1 MAIELNIYPFT
12 PIIKGTYPQATPL
25 GEICLQNLISHDDK
39 KEENNPRLLGL
50 SIGLIMQFI
59 YTLFFYWRVRRY
71 VKGYG
76 PKLCAIGKYKR
87 NCETLKT
94 TTCSAIL
101 GCCFPNFSYIFR
113 DVITRSDRFARFVAQ
128 FLFVDTCIDL
138 FYTSLFFFYANED
151 IPNME
156 ETPRRIIF
164 YVSRPTK
171 IEPRRQEGSFS
182 IMPCINGINSTSST
196 LESAPSSRTCVVKP
210 SDFEIPMVRATRNE
224 RRVTLYHAT
233 FQKKVPKDQNLKGPT
248 VKVPKVTQVRPYW
261 SEEDQVK
268 KQEKQQK
275 DIVSLAEK
283 ENNAYDATERDN
295 AFQRGDFVQTADKV
309 RPL

>member
-1 MAIELNIYPFT
+1 M
-12 PIIKGTYPQATPL
+12 
-25 GEICLQNLISHDDK
+25 
-39 KEENNPRLLGL
+39 GL

-71 VKGYG
+71 VNRYG

-94 TTCSAIL
+94 TTFSAIL

-113 DVITRSDRFARFVAQ
+113 DVITRSDRFAQFVAQ

-156 ETPRRIIF
+156 ETPRRILF

-171 IEPRRQEGSFS
+171 IEPRRPEGSFS
-182 IMPCINGINSTSST
+182 IMPCINAINSTSST
-196 LESAPSSRTCVVKP
+196 LESAPSSRTCVVRP

-233 FQKKVPKDQNLKGPT
+233 FQKKVLKDQILKGPT
-248 VKVPKVTQVRPYW
+248 VKVPKVTQVRPCT
-261 SEEDQVK
+261 SEEGPVK

-275 DIVSLAEK
+275 DIVSLGEK
-283 ENNAYDATERDN
+283 EKNDYDATERLD

-309 RPL
+309 RPIKRNTGLFGNFS